1 MCFPTFWEFQSYT
14 LGVFKTHFPYTL
26 GVLPFFF
33 CLYVG
38 ILYLCNKSNTYEKE
52 ATYYQ
57 K

>member
-38 ILYLCNKSNTYEKE
+38 ILYLCSKSIVYEKE
-52 ATYYQ
+52 TTYYQ
-57 K
+57 E

>member
-1 MCFPTFWEFQSYT
+1 MCFPTLWEFSPYT

-38 ILYLCNKSNTYEKE
+38 ISYLCNKSNSYEKE